1 MNNVNPSPFMQIAVI
16 GAGVVGCAIAH
27 ELAARGARVDVF
39 ERRAVARGAS
49 WASAGVLAP
58 WIEAGRHSP
67 AGTPAPRLA
76 QSLAGAPPPHSAPS
90 PDPLL
95 EMCARSLAL
104 YDDFV
109 ERVRRDGGAPFEYAR
124 PGTLEAAFTDEQA
137 AALQRTADALTA
149 AGVRA
154 GWLDTATARA
164 LEPALSPAILGA
176 LRIDDHGFVEMP
188 ALVDALALAARMRGA
203 AFHSPVDVTKIEP
216 APDGQVRVHTNQS
229 THVCDHI
236 VVAGGAWSNR
246 LKAGGADVRPIKGQ
260 LLRLRFGT
268 PPATRVLWSE
278 GCYMVPWQDGTLLV
292 GATME
297 DVGFD
302 ERATPAAIA
311 TLLGAAAD
319 LMPAT
324 RDALFVDA
332 RAGLR
337 PRSTGDGLPQI
348 GPSPSIANVTIAA
361 GHFRNGVLLAPLT
374 AQLVADQVLETR
386 HA

>member
-1 MNNVNPSPFMQIAVI
+1 MQIAVV

-39 ERRAVARGAS
+39 ERRGVARGAS

-58 WIEAGRHSP
+58 WIEAHEQG
-67 AGTPAPRLA
+67 
-76 QSLAGAPPPHSAPS
+76 
-90 PDPLL
+90 PLL

-104 YDDFV
+104 YDGFV
-109 ERVRRDGGAPFEYAR
+109 ERVKRDGGAPFEYAR
-124 PGTLEAAFTDEQA
+124 PGTLEAAFTEEQA
-137 AALQRTADALTA
+137 SALQRTAAALSS

-154 GWLDTATARA
+154 DWLDADAARA
-164 LEPALSPAILGA
+164 LEPALSPAIAGA
-176 LRIDDHGFVEMP
+176 LRIDDHGFAEMP
-188 ALVDALALAARMRGA
+188 ALVDALAIAARMRGA
-203 AFHSPVDVTKIEP
+203 AFHSPADVTKIEP
-216 APDGQVRVHTNQS
+216 APGAQVRIHANQDARLYD
-229 THVCDHI
+229 HV
-236 VVAGGAWSNR
+236 VLAGGSWSNR

-260 LLRLRFGT
+260 LLRLRFDA

-302 ERATPAAIA
+302 ERPTGAAIA
-311 TLLGAAAD
+311 TLLQAAAE
-319 LMPAT
+319 LLPAT
-324 RDALFVDA
+324 REATFIDA

-337 PRSTGDGLPQI
+337 PRMTEGEVPQI
-348 GPSPSIANVTIAA
+348 ASSPSIANVTIAA

-374 AQLVADQVLETR
+374 AQLVADQVLEKR